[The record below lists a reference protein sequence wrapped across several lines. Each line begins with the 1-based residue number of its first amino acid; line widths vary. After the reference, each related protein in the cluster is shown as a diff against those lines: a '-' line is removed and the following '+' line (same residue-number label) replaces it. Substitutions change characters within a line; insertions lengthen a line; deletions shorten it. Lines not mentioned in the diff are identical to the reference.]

1 MDDFKKFLK
10 ENKYEGNLEFQ
21 LCDLGLAFDEGK
33 KLKWKPSEEQM
44 LAIDTAINVLGKG
57 TLNGKQLIELYQ
69 DLKKLKG

>member
-33 KLKWKPSEEQM
+33 KLKKRRM
-44 LAIDTAINVLGKG
+44 
-57 TLNGKQLIELYQ
+57 
-69 DLKKLKG
+69 KK